1 MIDLSEAFGMIGQDG
16 CVDVASSLGVQGCDP
31 EISIPIY
38 EIFFLKLLG
47 GQKTQFLANSMGE
60 FNAIRHMA
68 QSCGAV
74 AATINVL
81 DMDILTLIG
90 VLMIATPNTG
100 MNVFIKLGDIITSEL
115 PAEIIEQVASTAG
128 IPIPDGALS
137 SGIGLAQEVMQQ
149 VFDRLVD
156 SIRDDL
162 ASNGIN
168 LQDWDYLPQ
177 YFTEIKESGEMAQ
190 MHHYRQQFGGMIL

>member
-1 MIDLSEAFGMIGQDG
+1 
-16 CVDVASSLGVQGCDP
+16 
-31 EISIPIY
+31 
-38 EIFFLKLLG
+38 
-47 GQKTQFLANSMGE
+47 
-60 FNAIRHMA
+60 
-68 QSCGAV
+68 
-74 AATINVL
+74 
-81 DMDILTLIG
+81 
-90 VLMIATPNTG
+90 MIATPNTG

-177 YFTEIKESGEMAQ
+177 YFTEIKGSGEMAQ